1 MHKTSNSHNSL
12 ISQPNPMVQSAELS
26 TKQDLQE
33 SSINFTSYQT
43 RNLTFFEAQVLNRAY
58 QALKMQN
65 RNSMML
71 ALMNGTRFVC

>member
-33 SSINFTSYQT
+33 SSINFMNYQT

-65 RNSMML
+65 RNSMIL

>member
-33 SSINFTSYQT
+33 SSINFMNYQT